1 MTLDELEKFI
11 EANSGASIEFGTAE
25 QAPSS
30 DWVRKAETALGCVLP
45 TSYRWFL
52 ANYGGGE
59 IHGDEVF
66 SIYQMPFES
75 VVGGDVVGRTL
86 GDRKSGLLKD
96 TEIAICATDYGEI
109 FVLDTKADQIDG
121 EFPVLRVIGQNR
133 EEYAGSFGDFIV
145 KFVGDAAV

>member
-11 EANSGASIEFGTAE
+11 QANSGANIEFGTTE

-30 DWVRKAETALGCVLP
+30 DWVMKAEAALGCALP
-45 TSYRWFL
+45 ASYRWFL

-75 VVGGDVVGRTL
+75 VVGGDVVARTL
-86 GDRKSGLLKD
+86 SDRKNGFLKD
-96 TEIAICATDYGEI
+96 TEIAVCATDYGEI
-109 FVLDTKADQIDG
+109 FVFDTEAGQVDG
-121 EFPVLRVIGQNR
+121 EYPVLRVTGQNR